1 MEKIMEQ
8 AKLKFDSISERS
20 WMEIV
25 HGLLPIEH
33 LYQVKYIMLLCL
45 ILVLLL
51 LIYFLLREKIVSLFS
66 FLLLITAI

>member
-25 HGLLPIEH
+25 HGLQWKH
-33 LYQVKYIMLLCL
+33 SLLKMT
-45 ILVLLL
+45 VLM
-51 LIYFLLREKIVSLFS
+51 
-66 FLLLITAI
+66 